1 MITRL
6 PDTISVTYESKPEGI
21 STTKRFPSPTGSFD
35 DVSYAVRCENDTV
48 KVSVT
53 ADTTPLCFIRL
64 QWTFTEAER
73 RTDAVRVM
81 GDAWERGY
89 GTLEWRGI
97 VPERCMPWYM
107 LVSNGTDL
115 DRCYKNR
122 RTDCYG
128 VKVRPA
134 SLCSWQYT
142 PASVTLTMDIRNGG
156 VGVIL
161 SGRTLEAGDV
171 IFRTYENCSAYE
183 AGRAF
188 CGEMC
193 TDCLPLKNPV
203 YGSNNW
209 YYAYGN
215 SSHDDILR
223 DTKLVAKLCAGNENI
238 PYMVIDD
245 GWSKYNCDGPWTKT
259 KAVFPDMAGL
269 AAEMKAIGVKPGI
282 WVRYLADSHG
292 ECGLPAE
299 CHFTH
304 NGSALDPSHPAVLEY
319 VRRTTEMLVSWGY
332 TLIKHDYSTFDIFGR
347 WGFQAPEGRAGGAW
361 SFHDR
366 SRTSAEII
374 LDLYRTIREAAGPDV
389 VLIGCNT
396 IGHLCAGLVELNRT
410 GDDTS
415 GMEWARTRK
424 MGVNTLAF
432 RMMQNGTFYAA
443 DADCVGIMGKFPW
456 DYNRQ
461 WLKLLSL
468 SGSPL
473 FVSCKPDVP
482 TEEEFD
488 DIREGFRVNSV
499 QSDRAVPLDWM
510 ESVCPEK
517 WLINGE
523 EVTFSW
529 F

>member
-1 MITRL
+1 
-6 PDTISVTYESKPEGI
+6 
-21 STTKRFPSPTGSFD
+21 
-35 DVSYAVRCENDTV
+35 
-48 KVSVT
+48 
-53 ADTTPLCFIRL
+53 
-64 QWTFTEAER
+64 
-73 RTDAVRVM
+73 
-81 GDAWERGY
+81 
-89 GTLEWRGI
+89 
-97 VPERCMPWYM
+97 
-107 LVSNGTDL
+107 
-115 DRCYKNR
+115 
-122 RTDCYG
+122 
-128 VKVRPA
+128 
-134 SLCSWQYT
+134 
-142 PASVTLTMDIRNGG
+142 
-156 VGVIL
+156 
-161 SGRTLEAGDV
+161 
-171 IFRTYENCSAYE
+171 
-183 AGRAF
+183 
-188 CGEMC
+188 
-193 TDCLPLKNPV
+193 
-203 YGSNNW
+203 
-209 YYAYGN
+209 
-215 SSHDDILR
+215 
-223 DTKLVAKLCAGNENI
+223 
-238 PYMVIDD
+238 
-245 GWSKYNCDGPWTKT
+245 
-259 KAVFPDMAGL
+259 MAGL
-269 AAEMKAIGVKPGI
+269 AADMKAIGVKPGI
-282 WVRYLADSHG
+282 WVRYLAGSHG

-299 CHFTH
+299 CHFAH
-304 NGSALDPSHPAVLEY
+304 NRSAVDTSLTPLDPSHPAVLEY
-319 VRRTTEMLVSWGY
+319 VRRTTEMLVNWGY
-332 TLIKHDYSTFDIFGR
+332 TLIKHDFSTFDIFGR
-347 WGFQAPEGRAGGAW
+347 WGFQAPEGLAGGAW
-361 SFHDR
+361 SFHNR
-366 SRTSAEII
+366 SRTSAEIV

-424 MGVNTLAF
+424 MSVNTLAF

>member
-1 MITRL
+1 MTTRL
-6 PDTISVTYESKPEGI
+6 PDSITITYESSTGHI
-21 STTKRFPSPTGSFD
+21 STKHLPIPSGSFD
-35 DVSYAVRCENDTV
+35 DVSYSLDCEADALH
-48 KVSVT
+48 VSVT
-53 ADTTPLCFIRL
+53 ADTTPLCYIRL
-64 QWTFTEAER
+64 NWRFNEEEC
-73 RTDAVRVM
+73 RTDPVRVM

-89 GTLEWRGI
+89 GDLEWRGI
-97 VPERCMPWYM
+97 VPERRMQWYF

-115 DRCYKNR
+115 NRSYENR

-128 VKVRPA
+128 VKVRPS

-142 PASVTLTMDIRNGG
+142 TAFVTLTMDIRSGARG
-156 VGVIL
+156 VVL
-161 SGRTLEAGDV
+161 CGRTLEAGDV
-171 IFRTYENCSAYE
+171 LFRTYENCSAYE

-193 TDCLPLKNPV
+193 TECLTTSRPV

-215 SSHDDILR
+215 SSHEDILR
-223 DTKLVAKLCAGNENI
+223 DSKLVAELCAGNDNA

-245 GWSKYNCDGPWTKT
+245 GWSKYSCDGPWTET
-259 KAVFPDMAGL
+259 KASFPDMAGL
-269 AAEMKAIGVKPGI
+269 AEEMKAIGVKPGI
-282 WVRYLADSHG
+282 WVRYLADAHG
-292 ECGLPAE
+292 ECRLPAE
-299 CHFTH
+299 CHFSH
-304 NGSALDPSHPAVLEY
+304 NPSALDPSHPAVLEY
-319 VRRTTEMLVSWGY
+319 VRKTTEMLIGWGY
-332 TLIKHDYSTFDIFGR
+332 TLIKHDFSTFDIFGK
-347 WGFQAPEGRAGGAW
+347 WGFQAHENLADGKW
-361 SFHDR
+361 SFHDNTK
-366 SRTSAEII
+366 TSAEII
-374 LDLYRTIREAAGPDV
+374 LDLYRAIREAAGPDV

-415 GMEWARTRK
+415 GMEWERTRK

-456 DYNRQ
+456 SCNKQ

-482 TEEEFD
+482 TESEFA
-488 DIREGFRVNSV
+488 DIREGFCVNSV

-523 EVTFSW
+523 EVAFRW